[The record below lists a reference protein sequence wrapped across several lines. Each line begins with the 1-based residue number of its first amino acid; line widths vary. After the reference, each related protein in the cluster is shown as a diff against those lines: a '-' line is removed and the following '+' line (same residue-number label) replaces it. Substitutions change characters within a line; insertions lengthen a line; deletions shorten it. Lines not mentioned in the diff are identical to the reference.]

1 MAFPVFVPMTY
12 ESRFSLLGAMSRE
25 LAEAFARR
33 GCTVN
38 PTQDPGEAPSLVV
51 YFNFL
56 PDIADLHPSIRRPGS
71 RAALVQFMVDHPLA
85 LHEQQMDA
93 TSRMPN
99 FRLLMPCIDG
109 THTLRLR
116 WPSLVHGH
124 CLHGVAPSAL
134 VDAASIAPSHQ
145 RASPARPMDVV
156 VTGSIHTESELAV
169 LRERIPATLR
179 ALADDTTDLLI
190 DDPWMPFEQ
199 ALELTLGAANIPT
212 GQWALAA
219 LVWRFV
225 TAAANRHR
233 RIAAVR
239 ALAGLNVHVFGGDA
253 WAPEC
258 TGTITH
264 HGPVDY
270 AAMPGVLAR
279 AKVAVAWGPTQFV
292 HSFSERLLL
301 ALAAGAATIADDRIL
316 VRRHFGPRGVGAT
329 EPASATIVRGNDGAA
344 IRAGVEELLA
354 DPELRGAC
362 ASLGREAIAKGHLW
376 DHRVEAIANVGSA
389 AIAA

>member
-1 MAFPVFVPMTY
+1 MAFPVFIPMTY
-12 ESRFSLLGAMSRE
+12 ESRFSLLGSMARE

-33 GCTVN
+33 GCLVN
-38 PTQDPGEAPSLVV
+38 PAQDPGDAPSLVV

-85 LHEQQMDA
+85 LHEHQMDA

-116 WPSLVHGH
+116 WPGLIHGH
-124 CLHGVAPSAL
+124 CLHGVAPGAL
-134 VDAASIAPSHQ
+134 IDAAAIEDSHA
-145 RASPARPMDVV
+145 RRSDARPMDVV
-156 VTGSIHTESELAV
+156 VTGSIHTEAELAA
-169 LRERIPATLR
+169 LRERIPAPIR
-179 ALADDTTDLLI
+179 SLADDTADLLVA
-190 DDPWMPFEQ
+190 DPWMPFEQ

-212 GQWALAA
+212 GQWALAS

-225 TAAANRHR
+225 TAAVNRRR
-233 RIAAVR
+233 RIDVVR
-239 ALAGLNVHVFGGDA
+239 SLAGLDVHVFGGDA
-253 WAPEC
+253 WANQC
-258 TGTITH
+258 TGTIIH
-264 HGPVDY
+264 HGAVDY
-270 AAMPGVLAR
+270 AAMPGILAR
-279 AKVAVAWGPTQFV
+279 AKVALAWGPTQFV

-316 VRRHFGPRGVGAT
+316 VRRHFGVREAGA
-329 EPASATIVRGNDGAA
+329 PAPACATVVRGNDAGAV
-344 IRAGVEELLA
+344 RAPAEELLA
-354 DPELRGAC
+354 DPELRIAC
-362 ASLGREAIAKGHLW
+362 AALGREAVAQRHLW
-376 DHRVEAIANVGSA
+376 DHRVEAIAAIGSA